1 VARLASCQGVTG
13 GIALS
18 PVPLVLADAESVG
31 RLAAELVADR
41 LRAFPELRFLL
52 PTGHTPHPMYAHL
65 RRLAADGRLPSARAA
80 LLQLDEL
87 RGIGPGD
94 RRSYCAYLR
103 RELRSVRLAEWHTL
117 DGRAEPTAECARHER
132 ALEAAPLG
140 LAVIGL
146 GRDGHVAFNEPG
158 SGPESRMRL
167 VSLRSET
174 VRAIEGFGGGSAPT
188 EALTVGISELRRCRE
203 LVLLVTG
210 ETKAEPL
217 RKLLEGPR
225 GDERPAS
232 FLLHHPRLTVICD
245 RPSASALSAVPAGG
259 EWAVVVLGHHRQGA
273 ARGLSAEGSAR
284 LRRAEEV
291 ARRKTPHLVL
301 LSGYSSDGRRSEA
314 EYLAR
319 SWRGPRVPLILEEAA
334 TSTSENAAFSLL
346 LLLAMPEIR
355 AVTVVT
361 SRSHLRARYFFRPY
375 RRYGL
380 RLEFANADYALVPGL
395 LNELRWVLT
404 MQGQRR
410 KELTVLPHQPAEQ

>member
-1 VARLASCQGVTG
+1 
-13 GIALS
+13 
-18 PVPLVLADAESVG
+18 VLADAESVG

-41 LRAFPELRFLL
+41 LRAFPQLRFLL
-52 PTGHTPHPMYAHL
+52 PTGHTPHPMHAHL
-65 RRLAADGRLPSARAA
+65 RRLAADGRLPSERAA

-87 RGIGPGD
+87 RGIGPDDG
-94 RRSYCAYLR
+94 RSYCAYLR
-103 RELRSVRLAEWHTL
+103 RELRGVRLAAWHTL
-117 DGRAEPTAECARHER
+117 DGTAEPTEECARHER

-146 GRDGHVAFNEPG
+146 GHDGHVAFNEPG

-167 VSLRSET
+167 ASLRPET
-174 VRAIEGFGGGSAPT
+174 VRAVEGFAAGEAPT
-188 EALTVGISELRRCRE
+188 EALTVGISELHRCRE

-210 ETKAEPL
+210 DSKAEPL
-217 RKLLEGPR
+217 RRLLEGPR
-225 GDERPAS
+225 GHERPAS
-232 FLLHHPRLTVICD
+232 FLLDHPRLTVICD
-245 RPSASALSAVPAGG
+245 RQAASALSAAPAGG
-259 EWAVVVLGHHRQGA
+259 EHALVVLGHHRQGA

-291 ARRKTPHLVL
+291 AKRKSPHLVV

-319 SWRGPRVPLILEEAA
+319 SWAGPAVPLVLEEAA
-334 TSTSENAAFSLL
+334 TSTSENAAYSLL
-346 LLLAMPEIR
+346 LLLAMPEVR

-380 RLEFANADYALVPGL
+380 RLEFANADYSLVPGL
-395 LNELRWVLT
+395 LNELRWMLT

-410 KELTVLPHQPAEQ
+410 KELGVLPHLPER